1 MTAGNIKNF
10 ELKVGRAGLITIVI
24 GMVVLLCA
32 AFLFGVEVGKNI
44 DVYPEKIAAF
54 PQKMLALVWRPA
66 KIKAAQKTPENKIQS
81 QEDIDL
87 TFYNAL
93 TGKKGSTNE
102 DLIPNKQPNFSEPP
116 IGNYNIDTAIPKPA
130 ASEENNEN
138 GKPKEKEA
146 TTSPV
151 FSNQKFIVQ
160 VMSLKE
166 KNTVD
171 KIVKKIDALGFT
183 SQVIKIENK
192 KKETLYRVIIPDF
205 KNKDQAQKAA
215 RKISQKTGINCIIRA
230 NGKE

>member
-1 MTAGNIKNF
+1 MSAGNIKNF
-10 ELKVGRAGLITIVI
+10 ELKVGRAGIITVVI
-24 GMVVLLCA
+24 GMAVLLCA

-66 KIKAAQKTPENKIQS
+66 KIKDIQKTSENKTQA

-87 TFYNAL
+87 TFYSAL
-93 TGKKGSTNE
+93 TGKKGSINE
-102 DLIPNKQPNFSEPP
+102 DFIPDKQSNFSETQV
-116 IGNYNIDTAIPKPA
+116 GSYNVEAAIPQSA
-130 ASEENNEN
+130 AGEESNEKE
-138 GKPKEKEA
+138 KPKGKET
-146 TTSPV
+146 TTSHV
-151 FSNQKFIVQ
+151 SSNQKFIVQ

-166 KNTVD
+166 KNTAD

-205 KNKDQAQKAA
+205 ENKAQAQKAV
-215 RKISQKTGINCIIRA
+215 RKISQKTGINCIIRSSDR
-230 NGKE
+230 E